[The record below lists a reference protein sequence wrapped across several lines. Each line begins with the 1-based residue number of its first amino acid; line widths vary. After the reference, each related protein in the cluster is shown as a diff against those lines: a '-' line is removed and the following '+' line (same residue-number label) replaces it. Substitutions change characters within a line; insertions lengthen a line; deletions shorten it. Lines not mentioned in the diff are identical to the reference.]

1 MSEYDDP
8 RAHAPA
14 TLRNREPILAVLREV
29 LPASGTVLEVASG
42 TGEHAVWFAPHF
54 PQLIWQPTDYEA
66 TSLHSI
72 AAWTEAE
79 GAGNVAAPLQL
90 DASSADW
97 PVERADAIV
106 CVNMI
111 HIAPW
116 EATEGLMAGAGRILP
131 SGAPLFLYG
140 PYRREG
146 EPLAPSNAEFDA
158 SLNARDPRWGL
169 RLLEDVAGLAEEHG
183 LTLDRVVEMPANNL
197 SVVFRRC

>member
-90 DASSADW
+90 DASTADW

-197 SVVFRRC
+197 SVVFRRY

>member
-90 DASSADW
+90 DASTADW

-146 EPLAPSNAEFDA
+146 EPLAASNAEFDA

-197 SVVFRRC
+197 SVVFRRY